1 MDVRGL
7 VSFIGIKVEPVF
19 PDSQNRWHL
28 ALQCVAPTAAF
39 HYDYPLNCPH
49 CQQEL
54 PHGLPRKPTSPENRS
69 SSPAAPPALAG
80 PWHSVSPRPVPAWSP
95 VPPTRIK
102 SPPSKK
108 RLAAIPGEF
117 ASAHDATPINVT
129 DESSVKAAVEFI
141 AKKFGRLD
149 AVVHSAGVIKR
160 QPSLEMPVE
169 EWRRIV
175 DVNLNGTFIVNQAAG
190 RIMKNQSPNDI
201 GERGAIVNIAS
212 LNSFISLT
220 EVMAYA
226 SSKSGVLGIIRG
238 LANEWA
244 QHGIRVNGIA
254 PGVFP
259 TDLNRKLIEG
269 TPRGEFLKA
278 HTPQARFGRAEEL
291 VGAAI
296 YLISPAASYT
306 NGHTIIVDGG
316 FLTRGV
322 GI

>member
-1 MDVRGL
+1 MASRYFDISNKVVFVTGGT
-7 VSFIGIKVEPVF
+7 SGIGRAIALGCAESGAKVIAGSTNPDKVAAIKKE
-19 PDSQNRWHL
+19 
-28 ALQCVAPTAAF
+28 
-39 HYDYPLNCPH
+39 
-49 CQQEL
+49 
-54 PHGLPRKPTSPENRS
+54 
-69 SSPAAPPALAG
+69 
-80 PWHSVSPRPVPAWSP
+80 
-95 VPPTRIK
+95 
-102 SPPSKK
+102 
-108 RLAAIPGEF
+108 LAAHGTQHE
-117 ASAHDATPINVT
+117 ATPINVA
-129 DESSVKAAVEFI
+129 DEASVKAAFDFVVQ
-141 AKKFGRLD
+141 KYGKVD
-149 AVVHSAGVIKR
+149 AVVHAAGVIKR

-175 DVNLNGTFIVNQAAG
+175 DVNLTGTFLVNQSAG
-190 RIMKNQSPNDI
+190 RIMKGQTPNDI
-201 GERGAIVNIAS
+201 GERGCIVNIAS

-244 QHGIRVNGIA
+244 QYGIRVNGIA

-278 HTPQARFGRAEEL
+278 HTPAGRFGRAEEL

-296 YLISPAASYT
+296 YLMSPSASYT
-306 NGHTIIVDGG
+306 SGHTLIVDGG